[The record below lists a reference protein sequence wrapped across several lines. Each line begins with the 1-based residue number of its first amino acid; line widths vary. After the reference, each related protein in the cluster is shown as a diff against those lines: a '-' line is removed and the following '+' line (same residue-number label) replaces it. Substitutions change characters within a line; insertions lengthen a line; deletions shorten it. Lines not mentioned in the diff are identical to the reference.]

1 MAVAPQGCP
10 DGRCLVSWDPLQREV
25 IEALGYTLYS
35 AQGPV
40 QAMAGED
47 SRINGPESVEA
58 PPSASQAAGADS
70 VLLRALL
77 RAAGTGASA
86 PDARALCQRWIATSA
101 ADANARRALWPQL
114 RSLRG
119 RRLS

>member
-1 MAVAPQGCP
+1 MVVAPQGCP

-35 AQGPV
+35 AQGPASV
-40 QAMAGED
+40 MAAIAAED
-47 SRINGPESVEA
+47 VRHNGAESVEA
-58 PPSASQAAGADS
+58 AQPGADS

-77 RAAGTGASA
+77 RAAGAGASS
-86 PDARALCQRWIATSA
+86 PDTRALCQRWIATSA
-101 ADANARRALWPQL
+101 VTDANARRALWPQL